1 MAIAANALRDCG
13 GGFAVVQGGKV
24 TGLLPL
30 PIGGLLSDAP
40 WTEVAAAL
48 EQLHAAAHAT
58 GCPLS
63 NPFLALAFLPLP
75 VIPSARITL
84 EGHLTL

>member
-1 MAIAANALRDCG
+1 MAMAANALRECG

-30 PIGGLLSDAP
+30 PIGGLLADTP
-40 WTEVAAAL
+40 WQDVACAL
-48 EQLHAAAHAT
+48 EALHAAAHET
-58 GCPLS
+58 GCTLS

-75 VIPSARITL
+75 VIPHARITL
-84 EGHLTL
+84 DGFVTL